1 VHSKVLYVPL
11 ATALAALKAGDT
23 PNLSGDDRAKSLKL
37 IDAYGSNFCE
47 NSLFG
52 MLNNISGSRDI
63 DLVAAK
69 TIYYFAAS
77 TSQLRRDP
85 RSRQLKQKIDQLG
98 KPEAA
103 GKASILSFL
112 QDARGIMGAID
123 YDSKPDIGVSDTG
136 TEVGAKL
143 SHAISMHGGDH
154 RHRATT

>member
-1 VHSKVLYVPL
+1 MHSKVLYVPL

-23 PNLSGDDRAKSLKL
+23 PNLSGGDRTKSLKL

-47 NSLFG
+47 NSLFT
-52 MLNNISGSRDI
+52 MLNGIGEGRGI

-69 TIYYFAAS
+69 TIHYFAAS
-77 TSQLRRDP
+77 TSQSRRDP

-98 KPEAA
+98 KSEAA
-103 GKASILSFL
+103 DKASILSL
-112 QDARGIMGAID
+112 LKDARGVMGAID
-123 YDSKPDIGVSDTG
+123 YDSRPDIVANDTG

-154 RHRATT
+154 RQRATT